1 MQKSNR
7 DEVQVKQDAWLTAL
21 MGYDSYHLSGQL
33 ENLEPELTFESKS
46 FIDVKIPV
54 DQIAPLT
61 TLQNLGFRLIDTNVQ
76 LLRTAGEMSSGGYK
90 CRFATDSDYD
100 SVCKIASSS
109 FTKSRFHLDP
119 LISKVTADL
128 VKREWAGNFFKGLR
142 GKWMILAEVE
152 GKVVGFLQLLK
163 RSDSAIVI
171 DLIAIEPNMQ
181 GRGIAGS
188 LISFANSE
196 CLETPGDIIV
206 GTQISNIQSLAFY
219 IKHGFRIISADYL
232 LHLHTK

>member
-1 MQKSNR
+1 MSKAIIQK
-7 DEVQVKQDAWLTAL
+7 DTWLTGL
-21 MGYDSYHLSGQL
+21 MGCDSYHLTDPL
-33 ENLEPELTFESKS
+33 EELDKNLTFAAKS

-54 DQIAPLT
+54 DRIGSLKL
-61 TLQNLGFRLIDTNVQ
+61 LQDLGFRLIDTNVH
-76 LLRTAGEMSSGGYK
+76 LLKMVGKMAPGGHK
-90 CRFATDSDYD
+90 CRFASESDY
-100 SVCKIASSS
+100 STVCEIASSS

-119 LISKVTADL
+119 LISKETADL
-128 VKREWAGNFFKGLR
+128 VKKEWAGNFFKGLR
-142 GKWMILAEVE
+142 GKWMVLAEVE

-181 GRGIAGS
+181 GKGIAGS

-219 IKHGFRIISADYL
+219 VKHGFRIISADYV
-232 LHLHTK
+232 LHLHTN

>member
-1 MQKSNR
+1 LPKSNR
-7 DEVQVKQDAWLTAL
+7 DEVQVKHDAWLTGL
-21 MGYDSYHLSGQL
+21 MGYDSYHLSGIFQDFQS
-33 ENLEPELTFESKS
+33 NLTFEKKS

-54 DQIAPLT
+54 DQIEPLMV
-61 TLQNLGFRLIDTNVQ
+61 LQNLGFRIIDTNVQ
-76 LLRTAGEMSSGGYK
+76 LLKTAGEMRLGGYK
-90 CRFATDSDYD
+90 CRFASEHDYD
-100 SVCKIASSS
+100 SVCEIAGSS

-119 LISKVTADL
+119 LISKETADL
-128 VKREWAGNFFKGLR
+128 VKKEWAGNFFKGLR
-142 GKWMILAEVE
+142 GKWMVLAEVK

-188 LISFANSE
+188 MISFANSE
-196 CLETPGDIIV
+196 CLETPGEIIV

-219 IKHGFRIISADYL
+219 VKHGFRIISADYV
-232 LHLHTK
+232 LHLHTN